1 MCGASGEGVGGIGEA
16 CRGGSKSRYIGVCIG
31 VTVERVGVLGSK
43 RRSIFSR
50 LPVMA
55 GNLNR

>member
-1 MCGASGEGVGGIGEA
+1 MGCVAKGGSGIGEA
-16 CRGGSKSRYIGVCIG
+16 CRGGRKSRYIGVCIG

-43 RRSIFSR
+43 QRSIFSR